1 MEELIMNEL
10 KNKDLSK
17 VTGGGPKENVVKVIY
32 YQVKRSD
39 ETIDSI
45 VQYHESINIKTTKA
59 LIMKYNFENI
69 KDVNVLNI
77 YLANLKMYCPS
88 LQIPVLGD

>member
-1 MEELIMNEL
+1 MNEL

-45 VQYHESINIKTTKA
+45 VQYHESINVKTTKA
-59 LIMKYNFENI
+59 LIIKYNFENI

-88 LQIPVLGD
+88 LKIPVLGD